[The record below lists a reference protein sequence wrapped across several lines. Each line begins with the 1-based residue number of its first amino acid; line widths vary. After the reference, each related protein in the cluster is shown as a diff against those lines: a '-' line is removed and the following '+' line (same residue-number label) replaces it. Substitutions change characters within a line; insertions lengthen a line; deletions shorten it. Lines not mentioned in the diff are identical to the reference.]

1 MIKPF
6 NIVRDL
12 ENKKFTTGSDVII
25 LTQFDNGI
33 FIDFE
38 ILMSGKV
45 VKWNDRMHTVKVTFK
60 NSEKVVVERK
70 DCELQ
75 ANGKWR
81 YEITTDL
88 TGTSGW
94 NVRGILDVEQGGVRV
109 ASSQFEIMIFEHLAT
124 K

>member
-12 ENKKFTTGSDVII
+12 ENKKFTTGSDTIV

-45 VKWNDRMHTVKVTFK
+45 VNWNSRMHSVKVTFK
-60 NSEKVVVERK
+60 NSEKVVVERE

-88 TGTSGW
+88 TGKSGR

-109 ASSQFEIMIFEHLAT
+109 ASSQFEIMILEHLAT
-124 K
+124 N

>member
-12 ENKKFTTGSDVII
+12 ENKKFTTGSDII
-25 LTQFDNGI
+25 VLTQFDSGI

-38 ILMSGKV
+38 ILMSGKAIN
-45 VKWNDRMHTVKVTFK
+45 WNNGRYTVKVTFK
-60 NSEKVVVERK
+60 NGEKIVIERK

-75 ANGKWR
+75 ADGKWR

-88 TGTSGW
+88 TDIPGN

-109 ASSQFEIMIFEHLAT
+109 ASSQFEITILQHLAT
-124 K
+124 N

>member
-12 ENKKFTTGSDVII
+12 ENKKFTTGSDTIA
-25 LTQFDNGI
+25 LTQFDSGI

-38 ILMSGKV
+38 ILMSGKAIN
-45 VKWNDRMHTVKVTFK
+45 WNNGRYTVKVTFK
-60 NSEKVVVERK
+60 NGEKVVIERK
-70 DCELQ
+70 DCKLQ
-75 ANGKWR
+75 ADGKWQ

-88 TGTSGW
+88 TGTSGR

-109 ASSQFEIMIFEHLAT
+109 ASSQFEIMILEHLAT

>member
-12 ENKKFTTGSDVII
+12 ENKKLTTGSDNIV
-25 LTQFDNGI
+25 LTQFDTGT

-38 ILMSGKV
+38 ILLSGKAV
-45 VKWNDRMHTVKVTFK
+45 TWNDRRHTVKVTFK
-60 NSEKVVVERK
+60 NGSEVVIERTP
-70 DCELQ
+70 CTLQ

-81 YEITTDL
+81 YEITEDL
-88 TGTSGW
+88 TKIPG
-94 NVRGILDVEQGGVRV
+94 NVKGIFDVEEGGTRV
-109 ASSQFEIMIFEHLAT
+109 ASSQFELVILAHLST

>member
-12 ENKKFTTGSDVII
+12 ENKKFTTGSDTIV

-45 VKWNDRMHTVKVTFK
+45 VNWNSRMHTVKVTFK
-60 NSEKVVVERK
+60 NGEKVVVERK
-70 DCELQ
+70 DCKLQ
-75 ANGKWR
+75 ADGKWR
-81 YEITTDL
+81 YESTTDL
-88 TGTSGW
+88 TGTSGG
-94 NVRGILDVEQGGVRV
+94 NVRGILDVEQGGTRV
-109 ASSQFEIMIFEHLAT
+109 ASSQFEIMILEHLAT

>member
-12 ENKKFTTGSDVII
+12 ENKKFTTGSDTIV

-33 FIDFE
+33 YIDFE

-45 VKWNDRMHTVKVTFK
+45 VNWNNGRYTVKVTFK
-60 NSEKVVVERK
+60 NGEKVVVERK
-70 DCELQ
+70 DCKLQ

-88 TGTSGW
+88 TDIPGN

-109 ASSQFEIMIFEHLAT
+109 ASSQFEIMILQHLAT
-124 K
+124 N